1 VTRVVGALLAL
12 LALTG
17 CTGDDETTTESTAST
32 SASPTATPT
41 PVVPSPPP
49 AGPHQACY
57 LLDYDDAL
65 ADSSTADP
73 LRCREPHT
81 AVTFF
86 VGRLV
91 DPDPGAAQAQVA
103 EQCPRRLAS
112 FIGGTTEDRRLTM
125 LRPIWFT
132 PTPEESDAGARW
144 FRCDVVAVAADGK
157 LAELTAGIAGALDR
171 PHGRDQYG
179 MCGTAEPGTP
189 QFDRVVCSR
198 SHTWRAIQV
207 VAFSGTKY
215 PGEAQVRAAGETP
228 CQDAGATVADDALDY
243 RWGYEWPT
251 AEQWD
256 AGQRFGRCWAPD

>member
-1 VTRVVGALLAL
+1 MGGGQPPLRLLGEDRPLIRIAGALLAL

-17 CTGDDETTTESTAST
+17 CTGDDEPTAEPTAST

-103 EQCPRRLAS
+103 EQCPCSWRRS
-112 FIGGTTEDRRLTM
+112 
-125 LRPIWFT
+125 
-132 PTPEESDAGARW
+132 S
-144 FRCDVVAVAADGK
+144 VAPPRTAD
-157 LAELTAGIAGALDR
+157 
-171 PHGRDQYG
+171 
-179 MCGTAEPGTP
+179 
-189 QFDRVVCSR
+189 
-198 SHTWRAIQV
+198 
-207 VAFSGTKY
+207 
-215 PGEAQVRAAGETP
+215 
-228 CQDAGATVADDALDY
+228 
-243 RWGYEWPT
+243 
-251 AEQWD
+251 
-256 AGQRFGRCWAPD
+256 